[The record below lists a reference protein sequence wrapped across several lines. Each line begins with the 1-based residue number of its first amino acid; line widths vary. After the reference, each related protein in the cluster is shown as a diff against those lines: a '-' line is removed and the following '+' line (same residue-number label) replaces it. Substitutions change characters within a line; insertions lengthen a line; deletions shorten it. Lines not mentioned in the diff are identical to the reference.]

1 MSSKN
6 KQVKGL
12 LLKVDNVVICEV
24 EEIQAEL
31 GEPDCK
37 IKNPYQYDK
46 DAGLTPWPDFAGQT
60 EMMLRSDDKRIQGD
74 KVISTEVSLLL
85 ASSVRRRG
93 L

>member
-6 KQVKGL
+6 KQVNGL

-46 DAGLTPWPDFAGQT
+46 DTGLTPWPDFAGQT
-60 EMMLRSDDKRIQGD
+60 EMMLRSDDILTMVEPKQEIIDQYLELT
-74 KVISTEVSLLL
+74 K
-85 ASSVRRRG
+85 
-93 L
+93 

>member
-24 EEIQAEL
+24 EEIQAEI

-46 DAGLTPWPDFAGQT
+46 DTGLTPWPDFAGQT
-60 EMMLRSDDKRIQGD
+60 EMMLRSDDILTIVEPKQEIIDQYLELT
-74 KVISTEVSLLL
+74 K
-85 ASSVRRRG
+85 
-93 L
+93 

>member
-1 MSSKN
+1 MSSQN
-6 KQVKGL
+6 KKVKGL

-60 EMMLRSDDKRIQGD
+60 EMMLRSDDILTMVEPKQEIID
-74 KVISTEVSLLL
+74 EYLELTK
-85 ASSVRRRG
+85 
-93 L
+93 

>member
-6 KQVKGL
+6 KQVQGL

-46 DAGLTPWPDFAGQT
+46 DTGLTPWPDFAGQT
-60 EMMLRSDDKRIQGD
+60 EMMLRSDDILTMVEPKQEIIDQYLELT
-74 KVISTEVSLLL
+74 K
-85 ASSVRRRG
+85 
-93 L
+93 

>member
-31 GEPDCK
+31 GEPDCRL
-37 IKNPYQYDK
+37 INPYVIKDDK
-46 DAGLTPWPDFAGQT
+46 SLEPFLDGLTEEVEF
-60 EMMLRSDDKRIQGD
+60 MMSSDKIL
-74 KVISTEVSLLL
+74 TLAEPTPTLLKEYQDITK
-85 ASSVRRRG
+85 
-93 L
+93 

>member
-12 LLKVDNVVICEV
+12 LLKIDNVVVCEV

-31 GEPDCK
+31 GEPDCR

-46 DAGLTPWPDFAGQT
+46 DTGLTPWPDFAGQT
-60 EMMLRSDDKRIQGD
+60 EMMLRSDDILTMVEPKQEIID
-74 KVISTEVSLLL
+74 EYLELTK
-85 ASSVRRRG
+85 
-93 L
+93 

>member
-12 LLKVDNVVICEV
+12 LLKIGNVVVCEV

-31 GEPDCK
+31 GEPDCR

-60 EMMLRSDDKRIQGD
+60 EMMLRSDDILTMVEPKQEIID
-74 KVISTEVSLLL
+74 EYLELTK
-85 ASSVRRRG
+85 
-93 L
+93 

>member
-46 DAGLTPWPDFAGQT
+46 DTGLTPWPDFAGQT
-60 EMMLRSDDKRIQGD
+60 EMMLRSDDILTMVEPKQEIIDQYLELT
-74 KVISTEVSLLL
+74 K
-85 ASSVRRRG
+85 
-93 L
+93 

>member
-6 KQVKGL
+6 KQGKGL

-60 EMMLRSDDKRIQGD
+60 EMMLRSDDILTMVEPKQEIIDQYLELT
-74 KVISTEVSLLL
+74 K
-85 ASSVRRRG
+85 
-93 L
+93 

>member
-60 EMMLRSDDKRIQGD
+60 EMMLRSDDILTMVEPKQEIIDQYLELT
-74 KVISTEVSLLL
+74 K
-85 ASSVRRRG
+85 
-93 L
+93 

>member
-1 MSSKN
+1 MKPKN

-46 DAGLTPWPDFAGQT
+46 DTGLTPWPDFAGQT
-60 EMMLRSDDKRIQGD
+60 EMMLRSDDILTMVEPKQEIIDQYLELT
-74 KVISTEVSLLL
+74 K
-85 ASSVRRRG
+85 
-93 L
+93 

>member
-46 DAGLTPWPDFAGQT
+46 DIGLTPWPDFAGQS
-60 EMMLRSDDKRIQGD
+60 EMMLRSDDILTMVEPKQEIIDQYLELT
-74 KVISTEVSLLL
+74 K
-85 ASSVRRRG
+85 
-93 L
+93 

>member
-46 DAGLTPWPDFAGQT
+46 DAGLTPWPDFAGKT
-60 EMMLRSDDKRIQGD
+60 EMMLRSDDILTMVEPKQEIID
-74 KVISTEVSLLL
+74 EYLELTK
-85 ASSVRRRG
+85 
-93 L
+93 

>member
-12 LLKVDNVVICEV
+12 LLKIDNVVVCEV

-31 GEPDCK
+31 GEPDCR

-46 DAGLTPWPDFAGQT
+46 DTGLTPWPDFAGQT
-60 EMMLRSDDKRIQGD
+60 EMMLRSDDILTMVEPKQEIIDQYLELT
-74 KVISTEVSLLL
+74 K
-85 ASSVRRRG
+85 
-93 L
+93 

>member
-31 GEPDCK
+31 G
-37 IKNPYQYDK
+37 
-46 DAGLTPWPDFAGQT
+46 GT
-60 EMMLRSDDKRIQGD
+60 
-74 KVISTEVSLLL
+74 
-85 ASSVRRRG
+85 
-93 L
+93 

>member
-31 GEPDCK
+31 GDPDCK

-60 EMMLRSDDKRIQGD
+60 EMMLRSDDILTMVEPKQEIID
-74 KVISTEVSLLL
+74 EYLELTK
-85 ASSVRRRG
+85 
-93 L
+93 